1 VVIDVESRSTGD
13 AANADKTAPPEEGVD
28 VDRPPDAPEQEDS
41 EQPRP
46 RPRFGPPAPGPVP
59 ILLALLMVAS
69 VAAAFFG
76 AFAFGLSGLQEQRSQ
91 HELYATLRGLL
102 SPASPVAPYIGG
114 DKIPSGA
121 PVALLN
127 AAQAGLHDTVVVE
140 GTSSSDLLA
149 GPGHLADSPLPG
161 QAGNAVILG
170 KAATAGGPFAR
181 VVDLRRGDVIT
192 VRTGQGLFHYVVRGT
207 LVDGG
212 KLPTIPSTSG
222 LLVLGTSAGTGT
234 FASLSPNSVVYVYA
248 RLVGKADTAPH
259 GRPTGVPT
267 AQLAG
272 QADTGA
278 WPFLALWAAALLAAT
293 AACWWLW
300 STWGLLR
307 TWIVGAPVLFAIL
320 WALSDQALRLLP
332 NVS

>member
-1 VVIDVESRSTGD
+1 VVIDVTAKSTGEAEKAEK
-13 AANADKTAPPEEGVD
+13 AAAAEEPVE
-28 VDRPPDAPEQEDS
+28 DRPAVDTPDPEDT
-41 EQPRP
+41 EQPRR

-59 ILLALLMVAS
+59 ILLALIMVAS

-102 SPASPVAPYIGG
+102 DPASPVAPYIGG
-114 DKIPSGA
+114 PKIPSGA
-121 PVALLN
+121 PVALVS
-127 AAQAGLHDTVVVE
+127 APQAGLHDTVVVE

-170 KAATAGGPFAR
+170 KAATAGAPFSR
-181 VVDLRRGDVIT
+181 VTDLHAGDKIS
-192 VRTGQGLFHYVVRGT
+192 VRTGQGLFHYTVRGT

-222 LLVLGTSAGTGT
+222 FLVLGTSAGSGA
-234 FASLSPNSVVYVYA
+234 FASFSPNRVVYVYA
-248 RLVGKADTAPH
+248 RLVGKAVPAPH
-259 GRPTGVPT
+259 GRPTSVP
-267 AQLAG
+267 ASQLAG
-272 QADTGA
+272 QSDSAA

-307 TWIVGAPVLFAIL
+307 TWIVGAPILFAIL
-320 WALSDQALRLLP
+320 WALSEQALRLLP